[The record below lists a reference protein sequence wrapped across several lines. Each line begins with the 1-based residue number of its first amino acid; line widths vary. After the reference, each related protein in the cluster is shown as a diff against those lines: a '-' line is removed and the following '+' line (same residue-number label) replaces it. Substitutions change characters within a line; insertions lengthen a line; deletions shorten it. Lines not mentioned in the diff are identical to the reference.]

1 MEKSQVSEQLIFP
14 EFLKI
19 NKIILLSLKFEGI
32 SVSKKLMNNVPNK
45 LL

>member
-32 SVSKKLMNNVPNK
+32 RVSKKLMNNVPNK